1 MDWVFTNC
9 RQNLINST
17 PKCDSRLVVVSHFKK
32 MRDNYFRVHIKFELQ
47 IPGCVLIPLGLC
59 ISTVLS

>member
-17 PKCDSRLVVVSHFKK
+17 PKCDSKLVVVSHLKK
-32 MRDNYFRVHIKFELQ
+32 KKKQEVIN
-47 IPGCVLIPLGLC
+47 LGFILN
-59 ISTVLS
+59 LN

>member
-17 PKCDSRLVVVSHFKK
+17 PKCDSKLVVVSHLKK
-32 MRDNYFRVHIKFELQ
+32 TAINLGFILNLNYKY
-47 IPGCVLIPLGLC
+47 LG
-59 ISTVLS
+59 VF